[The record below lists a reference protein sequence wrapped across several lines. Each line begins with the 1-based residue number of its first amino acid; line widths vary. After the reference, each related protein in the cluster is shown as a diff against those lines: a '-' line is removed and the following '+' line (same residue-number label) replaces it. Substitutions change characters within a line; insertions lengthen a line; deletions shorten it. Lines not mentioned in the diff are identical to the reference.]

1 MKGRTSK
8 IRKSA
13 KGQECQIRIP
23 GFCNF
28 DPDTTVLCHLG
39 GAGWSLKANDI
50 HAAYGCYEC
59 HLIVDG
65 QHTTYHT
72 KEQIKVWFFEAMV
85 RTQLI
90 LLEKGLVEIT

>member
-1 MKGRTSK
+1 MKIKQTK

-13 KGQECQIRIP
+13 RGQDCQIRIP

-28 DPDTTVLCHLG
+28 DPATTVLCHLG
-39 GAGWSLKANDI
+39 GAGAGMKSHDI
-50 HAAYGCYEC
+50 HGAYGCYEC

-65 QHTTYHT
+65 QHMTYHSR
-72 KEQIKVWFFEAMV
+72 EQIKVWFFEAMV

-90 LLEKGLVEIT
+90 ELDMGLIEIA